1 MDALFQNFNSET
13 NKKLLEW
20 KLDDEDLYN
29 RFTQGYTKPYSDL
42 QSMNLYKP
50 IEEQSQKCLSNSPMF
65 IENKTE
71 NIEEITQNESHKK
84 RENIVSN
91 IPKPKY
97 NKQLQNVEEVSTNKE
112 IKSYTPILESLAC
125 MKQKRKS
132 PYDVIIELS
141 CCVPMNFDYIKQ
153 KLIDFIAQKEFQTIF
168 GVKKTSETMKGI
180 IENKWNKSLVIFLSF
195 IFDTVFVYLKK
206 EVVFNTE
213 NSKKI
218 IVL

>member
-20 KLDDEDLYN
+20 KLDDEDLYK

-42 QSMNLYKP
+42 QSMNLCKP
-50 IEEQSQKCLSNSPMF
+50 IEEQSQKNLSNSPMF

-141 CCVPMNFDYIKQ
+141 CCVPMNYDYIKQ